1 MGFALTPTRE
11 AEKRKHS
18 GGVFKFGRAWIWS
31 RVIIGKNHGNKTAK
45 KENVILE
52 EFGNKHGIANK

>member
-1 MGFALTPTRE
+1 MG
-11 AEKRKHS
+11 
-18 GGVFKFGRAWIWS
+18 FKFGRAWIWS